1 MTRAVAS
8 AALLLLPLLYVLHC
22 SNNVDAAQGQ
32 TSQPNIV
39 ILLADDLGWSDV
51 GWRNPFMP
59 TPTLDKMARE
69 GMILN
74 QSYVQQTCSPSRAAL
89 MSGRYPH
96 HLGLQYNTIRS
107 GWNIHLAD
115 DQPILPE
122 ALKKLGYATHMV
134 GKWHLGFCNWR
145 YTPTYRGFQSF
156 YGYYNAAE
164 DYYTHIE
171 NNGYDFRDN
180 DQVDKSAVGHYS
192 TNLFTDRAIRI
203 INDHNTSQPL
213 FLYLAYQAV
222 HGPLQAPQEYIDQ
235 HCKHIPDNNRKIKCG
250 MIAALDESVK
260 NVTDAMKQRGLMDN
274 TFILFSSDNG
284 GPVHEYASNYPL
296 RGSKITLW
304 EGGTRA
310 AAFAYAPSL
319 LQKTNSSYEEL
330 IHITDWYP
338 TLVEAAGGGSSVA
351 NIDGVSQWKNL
362 LSGGPGPR
370 QEFIYNM
377 DEVRNDSAIRRGRY
391 KLIQGYARN
400 PNGWFVPPELEEALN
415 QTTVEIHAQ
424 KNNPPYSLYDL
435 ETDPEERHNIIDS
448 HQDVFHNLKA
458 RLDSYRPSLVP
469 TLHYSYLKISK
480 PANFNGNWSP
490 GWC

>member
-1 MTRAVAS
+1 MSS
-8 AALLLLPLLYVLHC
+8 APVLPALVGDFMC
-22 SNNVDAAQGQ
+22 RDVVNAAHS
-32 TSQPNIV
+32 SQPNI
-39 ILLADDLGWSDV
+39 IFILADDLGWSDV

-59 TPTLDKMARE
+59 TPTLDKMATE

-89 MSGRYPH
+89 MSGRYPYH
-96 HLGLQYNTIRS
+96 IGFQHETVSANHVFHLPN
-107 GWNIHLAD
+107 
-115 DQPILPE
+115 DQLIMPE

-164 DYYTHIE
+164 DYYTHIQKH
-171 NNGYDFRDN
+171 GYDFRDD

-222 HGPLQAPQEYIDQ
+222 HEPLQVPQWYLDQ
-235 HCKHIPDNNRKIKCG
+235 HCSSIVDNDRKIKCG
-250 MIAALDESVK
+250 MVAALDEGVK
-260 NVTDAMKQRGLMDN
+260 NVTDTLKQRGLMDN
-274 TFILFSSDNG
+274 TFIIFSSDNG
-284 GPVHEYASNYPL
+284 GPVRAAASNYPL
-296 RGSKITLW
+296 RGSKITIW

-310 AAFAYAPSL
+310 AAFVYAPSL

-362 LSGGPGPR
+362 LSGGSGPR
-370 QEFIYNM
+370 HEFLYNM
-377 DEVRNDSAIRRGRY
+377 DEVTNSSALRQGRF
-391 KLIQGYARN
+391 KLVQGYPGN
-400 PNGWFVPPELEEALN
+400 PNGWFVTPELEKLVNA
-415 QTTVEIHAQ
+415 TTDEIH
-424 KNNPPYSLYDL
+424 NGRGHSPPYQLFNL
-435 ETDPEERHNIIDS
+435 NRDPEERNDILDS
-448 HQDVFHNLKA
+448 HQDVFQQMKA
-458 RLDSYRPSLVP
+458 RLDSYRPSLLP
-469 TLHYSYLKISK
+469 SK
-480 PANFNGNWSP
+480 TTDRVHAADPSNFNGNWSP